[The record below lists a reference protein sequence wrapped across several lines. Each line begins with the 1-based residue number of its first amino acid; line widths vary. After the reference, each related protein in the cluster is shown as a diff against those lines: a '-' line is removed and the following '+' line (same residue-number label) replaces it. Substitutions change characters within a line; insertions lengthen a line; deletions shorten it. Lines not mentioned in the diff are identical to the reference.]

1 MMSIWIRRLWSLWV
15 LLLLV
20 PLASAQD
27 WQDASLRLPGQGQG
41 PFARLVIANVML
53 IRGNSMPA
61 SGPATLV
68 IEGNRIVTSS
78 NFTPRSGDHVIDA
91 TGLYALPGL
100 IDTHVRL
107 IDSGYDGLPP
117 DYGLKLLL
125 AHGVTTIASMQ
136 DFSRLDWALRLQRQS
151 SANEIVAPR
160 VQVWADVSGGTP
172 QEARANVRLAKERGV
187 FGVGEGSVYSNNVDV
202 MRAVLDEARKNG
214 LRSHWHMSASAAP
227 RFNALDAA
235 RAGLN
240 GLTHWYCLPEAL
252 FERQTHP
259 HYPAGY
265 NFADDRQRFAAAGRL
280 WQQAAAPHSAHW
292 NKVMDEFLALDFTF
306 EPTFSV
312 YEAHRDYRGVSRAE
326 WHDSYLHPVLE
337 RTFIPGTQGRF
348 SHFYDWTSTD
358 EAAWRNNF
366 RLWMEFVNE
375 YKNRGG
381 RVIAGADSGFM
392 WVNFGFGLIR
402 NLEMLQ
408 EAGFSTLEALDA
420 ATIKSA
426 EHLGM
431 QASVGSLETG
441 KLADLV
447 LVEGDPLSDL
457 KVFYAGGT
465 LKLQPDGTSRKQGG
479 VRYTIKDG
487 IVYDAYELLRE
498 VERMVSRARARQ
510 GA

>member
-1 MMSIWIRRLWSLWV
+1 MTSIWIKRLWSSCV
-15 LLLLV
+15 LLSLV
-20 PLASAQD
+20 PLALAQD
-27 WQDASLRLPGQGQG
+27 WQDASLRIPGQGQG
-41 PFARLVIANVML
+41 PFARLVITNVML

-78 NFTPRSGDHVIDA
+78 NFTPRPDDHVIDA
-91 TGLYALPGL
+91 TGLHALPGL

-107 IDSGYDGLPP
+107 IDSGYDSLPP

-136 DFSRLDWALRLQRQS
+136 DFTRLDWALRLQRQS
-151 SANEIVAPR
+151 STNEIVAPR
-160 VQVWADVSGGTP
+160 VQVWADVSGGSP
-172 QEARANVRLAKERGV
+172 EEARANVRVAKKRGV

-240 GLTHWYCLPEAL
+240 GLAHWYCLPEAL
-252 FERQTHP
+252 FEGQTHP
-259 HYPAGY
+259 RYPVGY
-265 NFADDRQRFAAAGRL
+265 NFADDRQRFATAGRL
-280 WQQAAAPHSAHW
+280 WREAAPPHSAHW
-292 NKVMDEFLALDFTF
+292 NEIIDEFLALDFTF

-312 YEAHRDYRGVSRAE
+312 YEAHRDYMGVSRAE
-326 WHDSYLHPVLE
+326 WHERYLHPVLE

-358 EAAWRNNF
+358 EVEWRNNF

-431 QASVGSLETG
+431 QANVGSLETG
-441 KLADLV
+441 KLADVV
-447 LVEGDPLSDL
+447 LVDGDPLSDL

-465 LKLQPDGTSRKQGG
+465 LRLQPDGTSRKQGG
-479 VRYTIKDG
+479 VKYTIKDG
-487 IVYDAYELLRE
+487 IVYDAHALLRE
-498 VERMVSRARARQ
+498 VEQMVSQAQ
-510 GA
+510 